1 MQIFHKSLLLPKVSF
16 YYNKRDGSVLTTL
29 SPWCHFGEEL
39 EKNSNKVV
47 EPGNIQLWH
56 FLNKNICFMIENDIS
71 FISFRQFRLKKDSEM
86 VKSCTGNKIFH
97 LIWSKIWRL
106 GCRVGDSQDENEI
119 DFLEKHYV
127 FCLLILFW
135 SRISKG
141 NSQILIGKKTI
152 SCLDPIYIYMRYFKD
167 CR

>member
-1 MQIFHKSLLLPKVSF
+1 MAWEKKRKQLRNYQYSVTQMFFFQSHVQIFHKSLLLPKVSF
-16 YYNKRDGSVLTTL
+16 HYNWRDGSVLTTL
-29 SPWCHFGEEL
+29 SPWGHFGEEL
-39 EKNSNKVV
+39 KKNSNKVV

-106 GCRVGDSQDENEI
+106 GCREWEIESGWEWNWFFGKALCILSSYPILEQD
-119 DFLEKHYV
+119 K
-127 FCLLILFW
+127 
-135 SRISKG
+135 
-141 NSQILIGKKTI
+141 
-152 SCLDPIYIYMRYFKD
+152 
-167 CR
+167 